1 MAKIISV
8 REAAARLGVSRQTM
22 INWGESGVIKIRK
35 MGKTGNAYW
44 VDAATIDA
52 LTDAVS
58 DVEHAKQMLAHEQ
71 EEIRN
76 LYKEERDIL
85 KDLRREVFMLKKFGE
100 GIIVRDFYQ
109 SIPVMLQKLD
119 VLTSRE
125 SAIMQHVI
133 GGDDMG
139 WIGERFGLTRA
150 RISQI
155 FFKGCR
161 KAKELEHLKATV
173 DRAEKDQ
180 LELDYLRKKVKQDA
194 DRIKTL
200 EEKLNIKNNTQEE
213 QERDLLMMRLID
225 YNFTVRTLNC
235 LRAAD
240 IETVGDLVQVR
251 RSALLKFRNFG
262 RKSMKELDDFLE
274 SIGKSWGNRDVH
286 RGAHGE
292 IYWTD

>member
-1 MAKIISV
+1 
-8 REAAARLGVSRQTM
+8 
-22 INWGESGVIKIRK
+22 
-35 MGKTGNAYW
+35 
-44 VDAATIDA
+44 
-52 LTDAVS
+52 
-58 DVEHAKQMLAHEQ
+58 
-71 EEIRN
+71 
-76 LYKEERDIL
+76 
-85 KDLRREVFMLKKFGE
+85 
-100 GIIVRDFYQ
+100 
-109 SIPVMLQKLD
+109 
-119 VLTSRE
+119 
-125 SAIMQHVI
+125 
-133 GGDDMG
+133 MG

-194 DRIKTL
+194 DRIKAL

-213 QERDLLMMRLID
+213 QERDLLMMRLVD

-274 SIGKSWGNRDVH
+274 AIGKSWGTRDVH